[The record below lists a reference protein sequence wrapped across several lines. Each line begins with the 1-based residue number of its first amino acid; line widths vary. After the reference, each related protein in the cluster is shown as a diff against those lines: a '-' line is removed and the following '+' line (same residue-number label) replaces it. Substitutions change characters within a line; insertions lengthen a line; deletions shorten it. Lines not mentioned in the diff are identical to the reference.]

1 MASLGLEAGRAG
13 AGAGAGRSGEGERT
27 KRTGRDPGRAPLER
41 GDKTRGGDDW
51 ETEAE
56 EGDRRYSWA
65 QTGELEAGEGQ
76 ERGLPGRLLPGTTPS
91 LYQPSPILGSRL
103 SAEANYFEDLYPFIL
118 LPVLWVLCL
127 VGLPWLLSW

>member
-13 AGAGAGRSGEGERT
+13 AGAGAGRSGEGERAE
-27 KRTGRDPGRAPLER
+27 RTGRDPGWAPLER

-65 QTGELEAGEGQ
+65 QTGELEAGEAAR
-76 ERGLPGRLLPGTTPS
+76 RGGCRRPASARDHPLS
-91 LYQPSPILGSRL
+91 DQPSPTPGSRL
-103 SAEANYFEDLYPFIL
+103 NAEASYFEDLYSFNFITGTVGT
-118 LPVLWVLCL
+118 VLNRASL
-127 VGLPWLLSW
+127 VA